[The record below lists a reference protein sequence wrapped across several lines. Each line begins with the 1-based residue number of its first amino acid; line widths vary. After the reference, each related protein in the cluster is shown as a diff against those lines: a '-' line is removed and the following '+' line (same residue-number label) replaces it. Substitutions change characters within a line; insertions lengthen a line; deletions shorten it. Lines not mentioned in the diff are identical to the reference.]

1 MCDVT
6 DCGEAG
12 AAPDAGP
19 DAEVPQGDAGAPPD
33 AGPDAGPQGEA
44 GMQSSGGGAP
54 STDSTLEILLKGN
67 GTVAV
72 TGEMACLGSP
82 CTYTTT
88 LDATFQLQAKPGA
101 DSRFVGWSG
110 DCSGALASTAVA
122 VSGPKQCTA
131 TFVVQRAVAAAVSA
145 AGGGSV
151 ASDPDLA
158 CGALGCKGEVDDHS
172 NVTLAATSAAGFKF
186 LGWSGSA
193 ECQGMTQSSITIEV
207 TQDLSCVASFAKQ
220 YTLSISAVGASAQV
234 AVATGACNALTCSA
248 DAGSSASFQASPVAG
263 FRFTG
268 WTGNAAC
275 TGTVNPLV
283 VANVQS
289 DINCIANYSARYTAT
304 GLVAAGLPAGTVTAS
319 SGNVNATC
327 AGNSCT
333 LDSGTSATL
342 LAPTLPGY
350 RLTGW
355 SGAGCVAG
363 NQSGNGIVVTTT
375 NSNITCTATY
385 ALGVSVTGT
394 VVGATGSVVAASA
407 SPPGNGCSAGGCG
420 IDAGGSVTLTAPNLL
435 PGFRFNGWSGDA
447 GCAGG
452 TLGIT
457 LSNVTTSKACSAN
470 YVQQFTIVGAAS
482 AGGTASASKGGVG
495 CAANSCTVD
504 KDAVVV
510 LTATADTA
518 NGYRFNAWSGAGCTP
533 AAGNPLT
540 LVNVNATCTASF
552 VLNTFTIAAKAGT
565 NGTVTATRSDTNA
578 LCVGDSCTVNFGV
591 NVSLAATA
599 AANYHFTG
607 WTGAG
612 CAPVVTTP
620 IILKNLDALC
630 TAAFAINTF
639 TASVAALP
647 AAGGAVGISCAPG
660 TCATVPDGQSINVSA
675 TPNAGWAFGS
685 WSTNCAGG
693 SAIVTG
699 TTVCTATFR
708 PVVTGSSPS
717 GIGKVSATGTGNPV
731 CVNGNPSTCTVDSGG
746 SVTLTATS
754 GTNGVFT
761 GWAGDCAGTNPVV
774 TLSNVTTPKN
784 CTAGFY
790 QLWAQSSG
798 AGNVDSMSHVVTLGD
813 GTVVG
818 IGSGLPVGGK
828 QRGLALVD
836 LDANTGKLTRNE
848 RLIDANGAGEIRSL
862 GLTATT
868 DQKSVVALGL
878 HATRAAQLPYLHS
891 ESKAGAFDLEYK
903 YSGAGA
909 ASPLGGEVITSLDGG
924 YAFSVGITDPPDPTG
939 AQGPMMAHL
948 TKVDAVG
955 KVNFDV
961 EFCGTDPN
969 KLNCLPTLPVD
980 LLQEPAT
987 KDYVVLS
994 QIAVGAT
1001 NTILLT
1007 FISNTGTVLSSAY
1020 YQDNVSLTATQFVR
1034 GATADTYLV
1043 VGTRLDAKRSINGFY
1058 AELSRAGGAPR
1069 FGYTVGSDGVIEQ
1082 LLGLAKIPGGGYA
1095 VAGEFPSPNAGT
1107 EAWLLLI
1114 DDNGNIKSQLAF
1126 GGPVVDRALSISN
1139 VPAGGF
1145 ALGGETSS
1153 WGTNQNM
1160 WTLRVDPSASI
1171 AFNAALVPPA
1181 VRYATAAPSASIR
1194 DVVTSPKVTPSVVAT
1209 DASPVAAAVKLGT
1222 AGFTQV
1228 QQTP

>member
-12 AAPDAGP
+12 AAPEAGP
-19 DAEVPQGDAGAPPD
+19 DAEVPQGEAGAPPD
-33 AGPDAGPQGEA
+33 AGPDAELQGEA
-44 GMQSSGGGAP
+44 GMQSASGGAP
-54 STDSTLEILLKGN
+54 SGDSTLEILLQGN

-72 TGEMACLGSP
+72 TGEMACLTSP
-82 CTYTTT
+82 CSYTTT
-88 LDATFQLQAKPGA
+88 LDTTFQLQAKPGA

-110 DCSGALASTAVA
+110 DCSGTLASTSVA

-131 TFVVQRAVAAAVSA
+131 SFVVQRAVAAAVSA

-151 ASDPDLA
+151 VSDPDLS
-158 CGALGCKGEVDDHS
+158 CGALGCKGEVDNHS
-172 NVTLAATSAAGFKF
+172 NVTLTATAAAGFKF
-186 LGWSGSA
+186 LGWAGSA
-193 ECQGMTQSSITIEV
+193 ECVGITQSSITIEI

-220 YTLSISAVGASAQV
+220 YTLSISAVGAAAQV
-234 AVATGACNALTCSA
+234 AVATGNCNAVTCSA
-248 DAGSSASFQASPVAG
+248 DAGSSATFQASTVAG

-268 WTGNAAC
+268 WTGNALC

-283 VANVQS
+283 VAKVES
-289 DINCIANYSARYTAT
+289 DINCIANYAARYTAT
-304 GLVAAGLPAGTVTAS
+304 GLVANGLTGTVSAS
-319 SGNVNATC
+319 SANVNATC

-333 LDSGTSATL
+333 LDAGTSATL
-342 LAPTLPGY
+342 LAPTIAGY

-363 NQSGNGIVVTTT
+363 NQSGNGILVTTT
-375 NSNITCTATY
+375 NSNITCTANY

-394 VVGATGSVVAASA
+394 VVGATGSVVAGSA
-407 SPPGNGCSAGGCG
+407 SPGATCSAGGCG

-447 GCAGG
+447 GCAGA

-470 YVQQFTIVGAAS
+470 YVQQFTIVGAAN
-482 AGGTASASKGGVG
+482 AGGTAVASKGGVA

-504 KDAVVV
+504 KDTSVL
-510 LTATADTA
+510 LTATPDTA
-518 NGYRFNAWSGAGCTP
+518 NGYHFNAWTGAGCTP
-533 AAGNPLT
+533 AASNPLT
-540 LVNVNATCTASF
+540 LVNVNATCTATF
-552 VLNTFTIAAKAGT
+552 ALNTFTISAKAGT
-565 NGTVTATRSDTNA
+565 NGSVTATRGDTNA

-591 NVSLAATA
+591 NVSLAAA
-599 AANYHFTG
+599 PAANYHFTG
-607 WTGAG
+607 WAGAG
-612 CAPVVTTP
+612 CTPAGTTP
-620 IILKNLDALC
+620 LVLKNLNAAC

-639 TASVAALP
+639 TASVTAVP

-660 TCATVPDGQSINVSA
+660 ACTAVPYGQSINVSA
-675 TPNAGWAFGS
+675 TPNAGWSFGN
-685 WSTNCAGG
+685 WSANCAGG

-699 TTVCTATFR
+699 NTVCTASFR
-708 PVVTGSSPS
+708 PIVTGSSPS
-717 GIGKVSATGTGNPV
+717 GIGKVTATGTGNPV
-731 CVNGNPSTCTVDSGG
+731 CVNGNPSSCTVDSGG
-746 SVTLTATS
+746 SVTLTANPGS
-754 GTNGVFT
+754 NGVFT
-761 GWAGDCAGTNPVV
+761 GWAGDCAGTNPIV
-774 TLSNVTTPKN
+774 TLANVTAPKN

-798 AGNVDSMSHVVTLGD
+798 AGNVDSMTHVVTLGD

-818 IGSGLPVGGK
+818 IGTSLPVGSK
-828 QRGLALVD
+828 VNGLALVD
-836 LDANTGKLTRNE
+836 LDANTGKLTRNQ
-848 RLIDANGAGEIRSL
+848 RIIDADGAGELTSL
-862 GLTATT
+862 GLTTAT
-868 DQKSVVALGL
+868 DQKSIVALAL
-878 HATRAAQLPYLHS
+878 HTSKTGKLPFLHS
-891 ESKAGAFDLEYK
+891 ETKAGAFDLDYK

-909 ASPLGGEVITSLDGG
+909 ASPLGGEVSPSLDGG
-924 YAFSVGITDPPDPTG
+924 YAFCVGITDPPNPNG

-948 TKVDAVG
+948 TKVDAAG

-969 KLNCLPTLPVD
+969 KQNCLPTLPVD

-994 QIAVGAT
+994 QVAVGTT

-1007 FISNTGTVLSSAY
+1007 FISNTGAVLGSSY
-1020 YQDNVSLTATQFVR
+1020 YQDGVSLSATQLVR

-1058 AELSRAGGAPR
+1058 AELSRAGAAPR
-1069 FGYTVGSDGVIEQ
+1069 FGYTAGTDGTIEQ
-1082 LLGLAKIPGGGYA
+1082 LFAVAKIPGGGYGL
-1095 VAGEFPSPNAGT
+1095 AGGFTTTDKGA

-1114 DDNGNIKSQLAF
+1114 DDNGNVKSQVAF
-1126 GGPVVDRALSISN
+1126 GGPVGDRLLGISN

-1145 ALGGETSS
+1145 ALGGVTTS
-1153 WGTNQNM
+1153 WGANQSM
-1160 WTLRVDPSASI
+1160 WTLRVDPNANI
-1171 AFNAALVPPA
+1171 GFNAGLVPPA
-1181 VRYATAAPSASIR
+1181 VRYATAFGTVSIK
-1194 DVVTSPKVTPSVVAT
+1194 DVLTAPKVTPQVVAS
-1209 DASPVAAAVKLGT
+1209 DAAPVAAAVKLGA